1 MGTVSVRGFDSIGTV
16 CAACSLLVALLS
28 CGRLPIPAGVY
39 ANPSGDETISARDSQ
54 LQFRVRT
61 DPSHPETLV
70 DRTYGYKVFKYG
82 QLVPGPMSS
91 GEAALGVGRY
101 RWTWDGKDI
110 LRYDRTTGE
119 TMTFKPPA

>member
-1 MGTVSVRGFDSIGTV
+1 MRTFESIRTV

-28 CGRLPIPAGVY
+28 CGLGRHPIPAGVY
-39 ANPSGDETISARDSQ
+39 ANPSGDETISAGDSQ
-54 LQFRVRT
+54 LQFRIST
-61 DPSHPETLV
+61 DPGHPETFV

-110 LRYDRTTGE
+110 IRYDRRTGE
-119 TMTFKPPA
+119 TVKFTRRPPQ